1 MFKTNKSKW
10 ILTLLAFLLVGIVLV
25 GICVKLS
32 KTEKTVTL
40 NSFNYSIGGINSST
54 GKDVETKLSIRTNNY
69 GNVDGMEI
77 KVNENATVTYKVA
90 FYDEDKAFV
99 EMSDALDEDFD
110 ISDLPE
116 GAEYF
121 RVVITPNQVDGE
133 DVKISILSI
142 IHYANML
149 NITYNK

>member
-1 MFKTNKSKW
+1 MVAVVLGGFAVKFSKQ
-10 ILTLLAFLLVGIVLV
+10 
-25 GICVKLS
+25 
-32 KTEKTVTL
+32 EKTV
-40 NSFNYSIGGINSST
+40 SVSGFNYSIGGISSST
-54 GKDVETKLSIRTNNY
+54 GKDVESKLSMYTRNY

-77 KVNENATVTYKVA
+77 KVKDDATITYKVA

-99 EMSDALDEDFD
+99 DMSDALDEDFD

-133 DVKISILSI
+133 DVKVSIFTIL
-142 IHYANML
+142 HYANML
-149 NITYNK
+149 TITYNK